1 LPNGRATPEV
11 AWKGMGDMR
20 ARERS
25 GALPPPE
32 FPRAACNEHV
42 LKASKQI
49 ATVGSDLPLRQLEA
63 QCELPPS
70 LSRPFG
76 GRNAEHARGLR
87 LALVVGSF
95 PVLFLVAYLLVIV
108 NKMYSRRFYRPL
120 FLFLP
125 PVFSF
130 KLF

>member
-1 LPNGRATPEV
+1 MPEV

-32 FPRAACNEHV
+32 FPRAACNEHAQR
-42 LKASKQI
+42 ASKQI
-49 ATVGSDLPLRQLEA
+49 ATVGSDLLLRQLEA

-76 GRNAEHARGLR
+76 NLQCERMPAGSR
-87 LALVVGSF
+87 LALVVGGEARPARSASR
-95 PVLFLVAYLLVIV
+95 VAGHSYP
-108 NKMYSRRFYRPL
+108 RAG
-120 FLFLP
+120 
-125 PVFSF
+125 VF
-130 KLF
+130 